1 MFEQVRKLLAHQ
13 FEVDE
18 NTITMDTNIADD
30 LGADSLDVVELVM
43 SIEDAYGI
51 TIEDEKAAELTTVR
65 QVVDYLEKNAGAL
78 TSEKQTAAVLSAF
91 LCLLARAGHGLFC
104 FHPQM

>member
-43 SIEDAYGI
+43 
-51 TIEDEKAAELTTVR
+51 VHR
-65 QVVDYLEKNAGAL
+65 WMP
-78 TSEKQTAAVLSAF
+78 TASRSRTRRRLS
-91 LCLLARAGHGLFC
+91 
-104 FHPQM
+104 

>member
-65 QVVDYLEKNAGAL
+65 QVVDYLEKNACAL
-78 TSEKQTAAVLSAF
+78 TSKNQTAAVLSAF
-91 LCLLARAGHGLFC
+91 LRLLRGGCGFFAFAA
-104 FHPQM
+104 QM

>member
-65 QVVDYLEKNAGAL
+65 QVVD
-78 TSEKQTAAVLSAF
+78 TSRRTPEHLHLKKQTAAVLSAF
-91 LCLLARAGHGLFC
+91 LCLRARAGHGLFC
-104 FHPQM
+104 FPPQM

>member
-51 TIEDEKAAELTTVR
+51 TT
-65 QVVDYLEKNAGAL
+65 
-78 TSEKQTAAVLSAF
+78 
-91 LCLLARAGHGLFC
+91 
-104 FHPQM
+104 